1 MKKQLCKL
9 AIFALL
15 LSTAS
20 CADEKFVDELAGGE
34 TTVTFNAQL
43 PTGLQTRVAGDGLTA
58 TTLSYAVYEQG
69 KTTPLITSEDEVTF
83 ENHQATVSLR
93 LAAGKTYDFLF
104 WADSY
109 GEGDTEN
116 PYTVDFNTQTLTVDY
131 SDAKS
136 NDEARDA
143 FFGKATVTVKG
154 AVSQNITLKRPF
166 AQLNIGTNDMAEA
179 ETAGL
184 NTGALQSSVT
194 VSGIFSSMNL
204 MTGIPDPNTSTVET
218 FGLNA
223 IPKETFTAGGRTF
236 DYLALNYLLVSDQK
250 GLVNC
255 EFTYT
260 DGATTETRTIDNVP
274 VQRNYRTNIFGS
286 LLTGSVDL
294 GITIDPNFTTPDYG
308 VAAPWDGKT
317 VTEPTQ
323 TETDILISSPAE
335 WVWLKTHS
343 RNGKNIKLTANLDFG
358 GFEVKGIAAPAVF
371 DGQGYIMSNM
381 VLLPGG
387 SYYSNGLFQGDATFG
402 DVTVKNVTFEN
413 ITAECSDPA
422 HGYVGVVF
430 GDLQDGNLT
439 LENVH
444 VKDADLCGVQSV
456 GGLVGFVATGKTV
469 SINNCS
475 VEGGYIHNYPVADE
489 SGFVAGLVGRPVGT
503 VNVTA
508 SEVKDTQIRGYYAS
522 RRGETT
528 IAAVVGGQ
536 ETVDGVTLTNVTVKK
551 TQIDAV
557 ASTTE
562 ELIAA
567 LADNKKDIVLKAGEY
582 ELGGAT
588 FGASEVNIVGDD
600 REKSVVK
607 VSKSIYADGKT
618 INLKNLTYSVPAGL
632 TYDEFN
638 FAFIHRA
645 AGFNMEGCVIADGRL
660 RINVSKSLIDNC
672 QFNVSTSNGFDGYA
686 LFYYGNNDSEVTV
699 KNCTFKT
706 AGKAIVVYS
715 EGACIYNLD
724 VNNCV
729 FTSDASTDKAAI
741 QMHTEHGISGTLD
754 ITNSTATGFAA
765 VHNGLWNELN
775 NSSKEPTTKFD
786 VTVDGVKVQ

>member
-1 MKKQLCKL
+1 MKKQLSKL

-43 PTGLQTRVAGDGLTA
+43 PAGLQTRTAGDGLTA
-58 TTLSYAVYEQG
+58 TTLSYAVYEEG
-69 KTTPLITSEDEVTF
+69 TTTPVITSEDEVNF
-83 ENHQATVSLR
+83 VNGKATLSLK
-93 LAAGKTYDFLF
+93 LAKGKTYDFLF

-109 GEGDTEN
+109 EKDDAEN
-116 PYTVDFNTQTLTVDY
+116 PYDVDFATQTLTVDY
-131 SDAKS
+131 TDAKS

-143 FFGKATVTVKG
+143 FFGTKKVAVKG
-154 AVSQNITLKRPF
+154 AVSENITLKRPF
-166 AQLNIGTNDMAEA
+166 AQLNIGTNDMEEA
-179 ETAGL
+179 KASL
-184 NTGALQSSVT
+184 NTEALKSSVK
-194 VSGIFSSMNL
+194 VLGIFSSMNL
-204 MTGIPDPNTSTVET
+204 MTGQVSNSVEVT
-218 FGLNA
+218 FGSNA
-223 IPKETFTAGGRTF
+223 IPKEKFTVEGNEY
-236 DYLALNYLLVSDQK
+236 DYLALNYLLVSTDK

-255 EFTYT
+255 EFSYT
-260 DGATTETRTIDNVP
+260 DGATTDTRTIDNVP

-286 LLTGSVDL
+286 LLTGSVDFD
-294 GITIDPNFTTPDYG
+294 ITIDPDFDTPDYG

-317 VTEPTQ
+317 VTEPKQ

-335 WVWLKTHS
+335 WVWLKTHN

-381 VLLPGG
+381 VLLPGR
-387 SYYSNGLFQGDATFG
+387 SYYSNGLFQGDATSG

-413 ITAECSDPA
+413 ITAECSNPA
-422 HGYVGVVF
+422 QGYVGVVF
-430 GDLQDGNLT
+430 GDLQNGNLT
-439 LENVH
+439 LDNVH

-456 GGLVGFVATGKTV
+456 GGLVGFVASGKTV

-489 SGFVAGLVGRPVGT
+489 SGYVAGLVGRPVGT
-503 VNVTA
+503 VHVTA

-536 ETVDGVTLTNVTVKK
+536 ETVDGVTVTNVTVKK
-551 TQIDAV
+551 TLIDAV
-557 ASTTE
+557 ASNTE
-562 ELIAA
+562 ELTAA

-600 REKSVVK
+600 RENSVVK

-645 AGFNMEGCVIADGRL
+645 AKFNMEGCVIAGGRL
-660 RINVSKSLIDNC
+660 RINVSKSVIDNC

-686 LFYYGNNDSEVTV
+686 LFYYGNNNSEVTV
-699 KNCTFKT
+699 KNCTFNT

-715 EGACIYNLD
+715 EGACRYNLD
-724 VNNCV
+724 VNDCV
-729 FTSDASTDKAAI
+729 FTSSDASTDKAAI
-741 QMHTEHGISGTLD
+741 QMHTEWGISGTLD
-754 ITNSTATGFAA
+754 IKNSTATGFAA

-775 NSSKEPTTKFD
+775 NNTKEPTTKFA

>member
-20 CADEKFVDELAGGE
+20 CSDEQFAGDLTGGE

-43 PTGLQTRVAGDGLTA
+43 PAGLQTRTAGDGMTA
-58 TTLSYAVYEQG
+58 TTLSYAVYEEG
-69 KTTPLITSEDEVTF
+69 TTTPVITSEDEVTF
-83 ENHQATVSLR
+83 VNRRATLSLK
-93 LAAGKTYDFLF
+93 LAKGKTYDFLF

-109 GEGDTEN
+109 GKDAEEN
-116 PYTVDFNTQTLTVDY
+116 PYTVDFGTQTLTVNYDN
-131 SDAKS
+131 ALS
-136 NDEARDA
+136 NDESRDA
-143 FFGKATVTVKG
+143 FFGTDTVAVKG
-154 AVSQNITLKRPF
+154 AVSQDITLKRPF
-166 AQLNIGTNDMAEA
+166 AQLNIGTNDMEDAKA
-179 ETAGL
+179 SL
-184 NTGALQSSVT
+184 NTEALKSSVK
-194 VSGIFSSMNL
+194 VLGIFSSMNL
-204 MTGIPDPNTSTVET
+204 MTGGVSNSVEVT
-218 FGLNA
+218 FGSSA
-223 IPKETFTAGGRTF
+223 IPKEKFTVGDNEY

-260 DGATTETRTIDNVP
+260 DGATTERRTIDNVP

-294 GITIDPNFTTPDYG
+294 GITIDPNFDTPDFG

-317 VTEPTQ
+317 VTEPKQ
-323 TETDILISSPAE
+323 TDTDILISSPAE
-335 WVWLKTHS
+335 WIWLKTHS
-343 RNGKNIKLTANLDFG
+343 SNGKNIKLTANLDFG

-387 SYYSNGLFQGDATFG
+387 SNYSNGLFQGDATFG

-413 ITAECSDPA
+413 ITAECSDPKN
-422 HGYVGVVF
+422 GFVGVVF
-430 GDLQDGNLT
+430 GDLQNGNLT

-456 GGLVGFVATGKTV
+456 GGLVGFVASGKTV

-503 VNVTA
+503 VNVKA

-522 RRGETT
+522 HRGETS

-551 TQIDAV
+551 TLIDAV
-557 ASTTE
+557 ASNTD
-562 ELIAA
+562 ELTAA

-588 FGASEVNIVGDD
+588 FGANEVNIVGDD
-600 REKSVVK
+600 RENSVVK

-618 INLKNLTYSVPAGL
+618 INLKNLTYSVPAEL
-632 TYDEFN
+632 TYNEFD

-645 AGFNMEGCVIADGRL
+645 AEFNMEGCVIADGRL

-672 QFNVSTSNGFDGYA
+672 QFNVSVYNGFDGYA
-686 LFYYGNNDSEVTV
+686 LFYYGNNNSEVTV
-699 KNCTFKT
+699 KNCTFNT

-715 EGACIYNLD
+715 EGPCIYNLD
-724 VNNCV
+724 VNDCV

-741 QMHTEHGISGTLD
+741 QMHTEWGISGTLD
-754 ITNSTATGFAA
+754 ITNSKATGFAA
-765 VHNGLWNELN
+765 VHDGLWNELN